1 MSARHRI
8 QLRHNF
14 ETAHRL
20 SASDA
25 PIKCQSIHGHSWW
38 VTITLESS
46 ALDERGMIVEFGLFK
61 KRWRA
66 LLDDRLDHHLVVKRG
81 DIVAE
86 AILSVQP
93 DARILTLE
101 HDPTTEYLAMWIH
114 EQSSRILQEL
124 DAAVEVVVR
133 RVHLQET
140 SVNAA
145 EYEV

>member
-1 MSARHRI
+1 MLPGTVGRATEAAARGD
-8 QLRHNF
+8 LGDRH
-14 ETAHRL
+14 E
-20 SASDA
+20 DA
-25 PIKCQSIHGHSWW
+25 DDQAEERG
-38 VTITLESS
+38 